1 LHPGGRQGR
10 HVVAREIAR
19 LQFPDPVPARYRQ
32 HWVAGKMVLH
42 PKFINIS
49 IIEAAEFRV

>member
-1 LHPGGRQGR
+1 M
-10 HVVAREIAR
+10 
-19 LQFPDPVPARYRQ
+19 VPARYRQ

-42 PKFINIS
+42 PKFIHIS